1 MENIK
6 DILAS
11 AGVEIEAEK
20 LAEIEKGVLANYR
33 SKAEADAKSA
43 KVKELEAQLKDANEA
58 LETAKAT
65 DLTNAAEVEKM
76 RERIAAYEQAD
87 KDRAAKA
94 DEAKARADF
103 DAKLSD
109 AIGDKAFT
117 NDLVKQAVQNA
128 AYALASANPDMDMN
142 AVLSAVVGDSDGV
155 WANPQQDV
163 KKMPS
168 GSTGSA
174 AGTQSIQ
181 SLEDLKNMSVEDIR
195 AHMAEVD
202 KLLAAQK

>member
-11 AGVEIEAEK
+11 AGVEVEAEK

-43 KVKELEAQLKDANEA
+43 KVKELESQLAEANAA
-58 LETAKAT
+58 LETAKQT
-65 DLTNAAEVEKM
+65 DTSNAAEVEKM
-76 RERIAAYEQAD
+76 REQIAAYEQAD
-87 KDRAAKA
+87 KERAAKA
-94 DEAKARADF
+94 DEAKAREEF
-103 DAKLSD
+103 GAKL
-109 AIGDKAFT
+109 AKAVGDKEFA
-117 NDLVKQAVQNA
+117 NNLVRKAVENG
-128 AYALASANPDMDMN
+128 AYALATANPDMPMES
-142 AVLSAVVGDSDGV
+142 VLESVVGDSDGI

-181 SLEDLKNMSVEDIR
+181 SIDDLKGMTPEEIR
-195 AHMAEVD
+195 KHMAEVD
-202 KLLAAQK
+202 RLLSAQK